1 MRRFTR
7 PINAFSKK
15 IENHSH
21 AVAIHLMFYNFVGM
35 PKTLRAT
42 PAMVRELPTSCGNFK
57 MLWGGQNEY
66 KMWGCKVNRLLTY

>member
-42 PAMVRELPTSCGNFK
+42 PAMAAGITHKLWELQDVVGMTK
-57 MLWGGQNEY
+57 
-66 KMWGCKVNRLLTY
+66 